1 MATTKKPTAKAIDKP
16 KAEQPEKMAIERK
29 AKAALKPSV
38 NGASVIQVFQ
48 ENVMGKDTDINGL
61 IEGLVSLTAVMEP
74 SMFGVMEPRTGS

>member
-1 MATTKKPTAKAIDKP
+1 MVTTKKPTAKAIEKS
-16 KAEQPEKMAIERK
+16 KVEQAETLAIERK

-61 IEGLVSLTAVMEP
+61 IEGLEATCK
-74 SMFGVMEPRTGS
+74 